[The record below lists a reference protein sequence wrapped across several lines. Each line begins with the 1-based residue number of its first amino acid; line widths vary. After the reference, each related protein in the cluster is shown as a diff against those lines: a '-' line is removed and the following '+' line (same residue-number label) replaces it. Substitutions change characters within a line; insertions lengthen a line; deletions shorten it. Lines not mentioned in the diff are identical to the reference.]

1 MSTTIRTAK
10 FETEPFTCPSCVNKI
25 ESVVS
30 KQTGVESAQVMF
42 NSNKVKVSFDES
54 KVSADQIAESIAKLG
69 YPVLGQ
75 KVT

>member
-1 MSTTIRTAK
+1 MRTVK

-30 KQTGVESAQVMF
+30 RKPGVESAQVMF
-42 NSNKVKVSFDES
+42 NSNKVKVAFDETR
-54 KVSADQIAESIAKLG
+54 VSADDIAESITKLG

>member
-1 MSTTIRTAK
+1 MSTVMRIAK
-10 FETEPFTCPSCVNKI
+10 FETEPFTCPSCVSRI
-25 ESVVS
+25 ESVVG
-30 KQTGVESAQVMF
+30 KKAGVESAQVMF

-54 KVSADQIAESIAKLG
+54 TVTADEIAESITKLG

>member
-25 ESVVS
+25 EGVVG
-30 KQTGVESAQVMF
+30 KQAGVESAQVMF

-54 KVSADQIAESIAKLG
+54 KVTADQIAESITKLG
-69 YPVLGQ
+69 YPVVGQ

>member
-1 MSTTIRTAK
+1 MNTVLRTAK

-30 KQTGVESAQVMF
+30 KKPGVESAQVLF
-42 NSNKVKVSFDES
+42 NSNKVKVAFDES
-54 KVSADQIAESIAKLG
+54 RITADEIAESITKLG

>member
-1 MSTTIRTAK
+1 MSTVMRTAK
-10 FETEPFTCPSCVNKI
+10 FETEPFTCPSCISKI

-30 KQTGVESAQVMF
+30 KKAGVESTQVMF

-54 KVSADQIAESIAKLG
+54 KVTADEIAESITKLG

>member
-25 ESVVS
+25 ESVVN
-30 KQTGVESAQVMF
+30 KKAGVESAQVMF
-42 NSNKVKVSFDES
+42 NSNRVKVAFDES
-54 KVSADQIAESIAKLG
+54 KVTAEEIAESITKLG

>member
-1 MSTTIRTAK
+1 MSTLRTAR
-10 FETEPFTCPSCVNKI
+10 FETEPFTCPSCISKI
-25 ESVVS
+25 EGVVS
-30 KQTGVESAQVMF
+30 KKAGVESAQVMF

-54 KVSADQIAESIAKLG
+54 KVTADEIAESITKLG

>member
-1 MSTTIRTAK
+1 MSTVLRTAK
-10 FETEPFTCPSCVNKI
+10 FETEPFTCPSCVSKI

-30 KQTGVESAQVMF
+30 KKPGVESAQVMF

-54 KVSADQIAESIAKLG
+54 KVTADEIAESITKLG

>member
-1 MSTTIRTAK
+1 MSTAVRTAK

-25 ESVVS
+25 ESVVN
-30 KQTGVESAQVMF
+30 KQPGVESAQVMF

-54 KVSADQIAESIAKLG
+54 KVSADQIAEAITKLG